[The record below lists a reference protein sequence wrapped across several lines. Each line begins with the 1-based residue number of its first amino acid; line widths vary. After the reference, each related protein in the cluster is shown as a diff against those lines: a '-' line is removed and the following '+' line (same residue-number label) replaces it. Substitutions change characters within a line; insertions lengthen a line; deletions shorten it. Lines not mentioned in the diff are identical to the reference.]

1 MDPCRFHSPSQ
12 MSFLFLLF
20 HFFHSTYGH
29 FDEKSLP
36 DASLSCGNEATS
48 TFMTQHI
55 TALWL
60 QESFWNSCCS
70 VVDLDS
76 NLYACTRVV
85 HRGRKSQ
92 MNCALGQ
99 ELCCNFPKWPSST
112 GGECVYCSL
121 MLVFW
126 VFFNWLRFDYGGW
139 GIFFFP
145 QELGGSRYKN
155 EHKRWNEFVGNW
167 VWYRPWF

>member
-1 MDPCRFHSPSQ
+1 MF
-12 MSFLFLLF
+12 FLLSF
-20 HFFHSTYGH
+20 NCLLPSSWTRADFTHPLKCHFFFCCFTSFTALMVILMRNLCLMLLSLVVMKQPAPSWHST
-29 FDEKSLP
+29 SLLCGCKN
-36 DASLSCGNEATS
+36 LSGT
-48 TFMTQHI
+48 
-55 TALWL
+55 LVVL
-60 QESFWNSCCS
+60 
-70 VVDLDS
+70 VDLDS

-126 VFFNWLRFDYGGW
+126 VFFYWLRFDYGGW
-139 GIFFFP
+139 GIFSS
-145 QELGGSRYKN
+145 LRD
-155 EHKRWNEFVGNW
+155 
-167 VWYRPWF
+167 